1 MLISN
6 AWAQATDGGS
16 QFDMIGQLAPIIL
29 MFVVL
34 FFLLIRPQL
43 KRAKEHRALVAG
55 LQKGDE
61 VISGGGELGKITKV
75 GENYLTMEIAAGVE
89 ILVQKPSVQIVLP
102 KGTIKSA
109 LDA

>member
-75 GENYLTMEIAAGVE
+75 GENYLTMEIAPGVE

>member
-1 MLISN
+1 VLISN
-6 AWAQATDGGS
+6 AWAQAAAVAGPM
-16 QFDMIGQLAPIIL
+16 DMMSQLAPIIL

-34 FFLLIRPQL
+34 FFLLIRPQM

-61 VISGGGELGKITKV
+61 IIAGGGELGKITKV
-75 GENYLTMEIAAGVE
+75 GENYLTVEIATGVE